1 MKIVERQTQRQTIN
15 KRTNHWQ
22 WDKSYK
28 TEKTKPKMMIEPV
41 KNVYIINKAKPSKA
55 NPRQKHPVI
64 NHSIPGLSKRNH
76 KNVRLLLK

>member
-22 WDKSYK
+22 WDKSYT

-41 KNVYIINKAKPSKA
+41 KNVI
-55 NPRQKHPVI
+55 VI
-64 NHSIPGLSKRNH
+64 NNPARQTLDRNT
-76 KNVRLLLK
+76 K